1 MGLAAPGINA
11 PSMSTRKK
19 TNKETSMNQKEKT
32 IAILKELRKNAWE
45 VEMKTL
51 NEQDHNAHLWWV
63 GYVHGLDDAII
74 KLSEAN

>member
-1 MGLAAPGINA
+1 MD
-11 PSMSTRKK
+11 KK
-19 TNKETSMNQKEKT
+19 KEI
-32 IAILKELRKNAWE
+32 IALLKELRKNAWE
-45 VEMKTL
+45 VEMQTL